1 MVRVKPFAAIR
12 PPREIAAALSAPPYD
27 VLSSAEAA
35 AMAGPESLLHI
46 TRPEIDFSP
55 VAGEH
60 EQRSYDKAV
69 QNFALWKERGWL
81 RKDAKPCYYLYA
93 QTMNGH
99 TQYGFVLCAH
109 IEDYGNGTIKRHELT
124 RKDKEDDRMVHIS
137 ILNANMEPV
146 FFAFR
151 GNESLQA
158 IIGQTASQEKE
169 YSFSDENGFRHDF
182 WVIGDDS
189 VIARIS
195 EIFNT
200 QVEAFYVADG
210 HHRTA
215 AAVRVGRQKRESN
228 PLHRGDEEYNWF
240 MAVCFPKDQLRIM
253 DYNRL
258 VTDLGPY
265 DRESFLQALEEDFTV
280 EAKGP
285 EPCRPCTGGT
295 FSMYLEGCWYSLG
308 LREGRW
314 KRTGCLDCL
323 DVSVLSSLVLDKLL
337 GIKDLRTDR
346 RIDFV
351 GGIRGLEELQA
362 RVDSGEMKVA
372 FALYPV
378 SMDQLVGIADN
389 GAIMPPKTTWFEP
402 KLRSGLAI
410 HSLE

>member
-12 PPREIAAALSAPPYD
+12 PPREIAAVLSAPPYD
-27 VLSSAEAA
+27 VLSSTEAA

-46 TRPEIDFSP
+46 TRPEIDFTP

-81 RKDAKPCYYLYA
+81 RKDGKPCYYLYA
-93 QTMNGH
+93 QTMKGH
-99 TQYGFVLCAH
+99 TQYGFVLCAN
-109 IEDYGNGTIKRHELT
+109 IEDYENGAIKRHELT

-137 ILNANMEPV
+137 ILNANVEPV

-151 GNESLQA
+151 ENEGLQT
-158 IIGQTASQEKE
+158 IIEQTASQEKE
-169 YSFSDENGFRHDF
+169 YSFADENGFRHDF

-215 AAVRVGRQKRESN
+215 AAVRVGRQRRESN

-258 VTDLGPY
+258 VRDLGPY
-265 DRESFLQALEEDFTV
+265 DRESFLQALEEDFTIGV
-280 EAKGP
+280 KGP
-285 EPCRPCTGGT
+285 EPCRPCAGGN
-295 FSMYLEGCWYSLG
+295 FSMYLEGCWYSLA

-314 KRTGCLDCL
+314 ERTGCLDCL
-323 DVSVLSSLVLDKLL
+323 DVSILSSLVLDKLL

-351 GGIRGLEELQA
+351 GGIRGLEELQS

-372 FALYPV
+372 FALHPV
-378 SMDQLVGIADN
+378 SMQQLVEIADN